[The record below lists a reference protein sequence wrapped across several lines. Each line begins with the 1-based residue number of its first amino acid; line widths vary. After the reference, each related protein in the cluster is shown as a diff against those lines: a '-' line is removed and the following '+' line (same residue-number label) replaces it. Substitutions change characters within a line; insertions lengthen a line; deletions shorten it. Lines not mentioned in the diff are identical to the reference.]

1 MKRVLRLPHNK
12 KSEDPHTIKSEVLKH
27 EREAIA
33 ILLKDYFQ
41 QILQSKDIPI
51 QWNSSVI
58 INVDKG
64 HQDKEKL
71 DN

>member
-1 MKRVLRLPHNK
+1 MKRVLRLPRNK
-12 KSEDPHTIKSEVLKH
+12 KSEDSHTIKSEVLKYG
-27 EREAIA
+27 REAIA

-64 HQDKEKL
+64 HQDKEKP